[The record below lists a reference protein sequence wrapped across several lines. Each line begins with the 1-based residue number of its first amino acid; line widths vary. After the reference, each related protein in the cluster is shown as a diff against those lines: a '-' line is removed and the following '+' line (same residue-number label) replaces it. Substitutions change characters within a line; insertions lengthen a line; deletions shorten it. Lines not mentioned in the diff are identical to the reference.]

1 MPRTIELSTPTEKTA
16 QVVAMLRESGEVVTL
31 SVQRGISVLPP
42 GDVVTVRA
50 TSDGARRLIQLLR
63 SRGLHNDVSI
73 STSEVDRLVQREH
86 EDRLRRETSESTW
99 SEIAFFIRHETNV
112 MVNYVLFMLLAGGV
126 AAVGLWQNAPHIVVG
141 AMLIA
146 PALLPL
152 MRISFGAV
160 GGDGTLALRG
170 ISSTLAGYGAV
181 FAGALLAT
189 IVLQMVDPQPWST
202 FRSFAWVEF
211 WSTLSAP
218 AAVVAVTAA
227 AAGAIAVNS
236 RRLVPL
242 AGVLIA
248 LDLVPATG
256 MAGMSLVMGDMGF
269 AVQNLGRAGFDAAVV
284 LVVGGIVFAIKR
296 RVSHR
301 HDPEQQG

>member
-1 MPRTIELSTPTEKTA
+1 MPRTIEVSVPSEKTA
-16 QVVAMLRESGEVVTL
+16 EVLSMIKESGEAITL
-31 SVQRGISVLPP
+31 SVQYGSSMVPP
-42 GDVVTVRA
+42 GDNVTVRA
-50 TSDGARRLIQLLR
+50 TSDGARRLVR
-63 SRGLHNDVSI
+63 MVRERGLMDHI
-73 STSEVDRLVQREH
+73 SLATSEVDSLIRTSE
-86 EDRLRRETSESTW
+86 EDRLRSEGSESTW